1 MTENLAHPQFSKGL
15 SGYKVE
21 EVDSYIDKVL
31 DTIKDLKDQ
40 NEVLEEKIGVLAE
53 SLQKYRED
61 EDSLREALLG
71 AQKMGDSIVKNA
83 NNKAEITM
91 REASVKAA
99 HIVEEARKK
108 VEDEKDEQ
116 EAGRIL
122 DNLLARQDEA
132 LQLAAAVQTQL
143 AQAETAAQD
152 VRRSEDDVADV
163 RNRMERLREE
173 QRALNGPAR
182 EVLESQ
188 TTALRQLRALSST
201 LATEQERLAELEGR
215 LISETPARSIKNLPL
230 LLLGAAL
237 FLAGAGTLLAAW
249 RLGVTSLPLT
259 QGLEMPVNLWSGYL
273 ILFCGVGFLAAGL
286 PHDGPERRRRKNE
299 FAHLQSRRDACA
311 AHVAELKEQARA
323 DAIANGIRKENPNA
337 NIVYIKG
344 DQFTNELIAAI
355 QNGKNIE
362 FRSKYRE
369 ADLFLI
375 DDVQFIAGKESTQE
389 EFFHTFNKLYEEH
402 KQIVMTSDRKPS
414 DMLTLED
421 RLKTRFEWGLLA
433 DIQPPDY
440 ETRMAILKNKAK
452 NLGLNLSDDVCNYI
466 AINVTNNVRQIE
478 GTVKKILAYRDLN
491 NMPLDLPNISRAID
505 DMFKSEGNA
514 LPTPSLIISQ
524 VCKFYSID
532 EVLLRGTQK
541 NKGTAEARQIAM
553 YLIRK
558 LTNLSLP
565 DIGKE
570 FARDHST
577 VLYAIRKVEVALKNG
592 DTTMQNNIRDITAN
606 INSCL

>member
-1 MTENLAHPQFSKGL
+1 MYSSAYVWAKVLNHMEERLGAVTVSAWFDDAEVVELNENNLILYSPSDFRREIIRRRCTDYIQDALKEVFNSDAKLMVFGDEELDAFKQKGKSVSSMDFNPQFTFDNFVVGPSNRFAHSAAIAVSK
-15 SGYKVE
+15 
-21 EVDSYIDKVL
+21 
-31 DTIKDLKDQ
+31 
-40 NEVLEEKIGVLAE
+40 
-53 SLQKYRED
+53 
-61 EDSLREALLG
+61 
-71 AQKMGDSIVKNA
+71 
-83 NNKAEITM
+83 
-91 REASVKAA
+91 
-99 HIVEEARKK
+99 
-108 VEDEKDEQ
+108 
-116 EAGRIL
+116 
-122 DNLLARQDEA
+122 
-132 LQLAAAVQTQL
+132 
-143 AQAETAAQD
+143 
-152 VRRSEDDVADV
+152 
-163 RNRMERLREE
+163 
-173 QRALNGPAR
+173 
-182 EVLESQ
+182 
-188 TTALRQLRALSST
+188 
-201 LATEQERLAELEGR
+201 
-215 LISETPARSIKNLPL
+215 TPGQVYNP
-230 LLLGAAL
+230 L
-237 FLAGAGTLLAAW
+237 FLYG
-249 RLGVTSLPLT
+249 P
-259 QGLEMPVNLWSGYL
+259 P
-273 ILFCGVGFLAAGL
+273 GVG
-286 PHDGPERRRRKNE
+286 KT
-299 FAHLQSRRDACA
+299 HL
-311 AHVAELKEQARA
+311 LY
-323 DAIANGIRKENPNA
+323 AIANGIRKENPDA

>member
-1 MTENLAHPQFSKGL
+1 MYSSAYVWAKVLSHMEERLGAVTVSAWFDDAEVVELNENNLILYSPSDFRREIIRRRCTDYIQDALKEVFNSDAKLMVFGDEELDAFKQKGKSVSSMDFNPQFTFDNFVVGPSNRFAHSAAIAVSK
-15 SGYKVE
+15 
-21 EVDSYIDKVL
+21 
-31 DTIKDLKDQ
+31 
-40 NEVLEEKIGVLAE
+40 
-53 SLQKYRED
+53 
-61 EDSLREALLG
+61 
-71 AQKMGDSIVKNA
+71 
-83 NNKAEITM
+83 
-91 REASVKAA
+91 
-99 HIVEEARKK
+99 
-108 VEDEKDEQ
+108 
-116 EAGRIL
+116 
-122 DNLLARQDEA
+122 
-132 LQLAAAVQTQL
+132 
-143 AQAETAAQD
+143 
-152 VRRSEDDVADV
+152 
-163 RNRMERLREE
+163 
-173 QRALNGPAR
+173 
-182 EVLESQ
+182 
-188 TTALRQLRALSST
+188 
-201 LATEQERLAELEGR
+201 
-215 LISETPARSIKNLPL
+215 TPGQVYNP
-230 LLLGAAL
+230 L
-237 FLAGAGTLLAAW
+237 FLYG
-249 RLGVTSLPLT
+249 P
-259 QGLEMPVNLWSGYL
+259 P
-273 ILFCGVGFLAAGL
+273 GVG
-286 PHDGPERRRRKNE
+286 KT
-299 FAHLQSRRDACA
+299 HL
-311 AHVAELKEQARA
+311 LY
-323 DAIANGIRKENPNA
+323 AIANGIRKENPNA

-478 GTVKKILAYRDLN
+478 GTVMKILAYRDLN

-532 EVLLRGTQK
+532 EVVLRGTQK

>member
-1 MTENLAHPQFSKGL
+1 MYSSAYVWAKVLNHMEERLGAVTVSAWFDDAEVVELNENNLILYSPSDFRREIIRRRCTDYIQDALKEVFNSDAKLMVFGDEELDAFKQKGKSVSSMDFNPQFTFDNFVVGPSNRFAHSAAIAVSK
-15 SGYKVE
+15 
-21 EVDSYIDKVL
+21 
-31 DTIKDLKDQ
+31 
-40 NEVLEEKIGVLAE
+40 
-53 SLQKYRED
+53 
-61 EDSLREALLG
+61 
-71 AQKMGDSIVKNA
+71 
-83 NNKAEITM
+83 
-91 REASVKAA
+91 
-99 HIVEEARKK
+99 
-108 VEDEKDEQ
+108 
-116 EAGRIL
+116 
-122 DNLLARQDEA
+122 
-132 LQLAAAVQTQL
+132 
-143 AQAETAAQD
+143 
-152 VRRSEDDVADV
+152 
-163 RNRMERLREE
+163 
-173 QRALNGPAR
+173 
-182 EVLESQ
+182 
-188 TTALRQLRALSST
+188 
-201 LATEQERLAELEGR
+201 
-215 LISETPARSIKNLPL
+215 TPGQVYNP
-230 LLLGAAL
+230 L
-237 FLAGAGTLLAAW
+237 FLYG
-249 RLGVTSLPLT
+249 P
-259 QGLEMPVNLWSGYL
+259 P
-273 ILFCGVGFLAAGL
+273 GVG
-286 PHDGPERRRRKNE
+286 KT
-299 FAHLQSRRDACA
+299 HL
-311 AHVAELKEQARA
+311 LY
-323 DAIANGIRKENPNA
+323 AIANGIRKENPDA
-337 NIVYIKG
+337 NLVYIKG

-532 EVLLRGTQK
+532 EVVLRGTQK

-606 INSCL
+606 INSRL

>member
-1 MTENLAHPQFSKGL
+1 MYASAYVWAKVLMHMEERLGAVTVSAWFDDAEVVELNEERLILYSPSDFRREIIRRRCTDYIHDALKEIFNSDAKLVVFGDEELNAFKQRGKASSSMDFNPQFTFDNYVVGPSNRFAHSAAIAVSKTPGQVYNPL
-15 SGYKVE
+15 FIY
-21 EVDSYIDKVL
+21 
-31 DTIKDLKDQ
+31 
-40 NEVLEEKIGVLAE
+40 
-53 SLQKYRED
+53 
-61 EDSLREALLG
+61 
-71 AQKMGDSIVKNA
+71 
-83 NNKAEITM
+83 
-91 REASVKAA
+91 
-99 HIVEEARKK
+99 
-108 VEDEKDEQ
+108 
-116 EAGRIL
+116 
-122 DNLLARQDEA
+122 
-132 LQLAAAVQTQL
+132 
-143 AQAETAAQD
+143 
-152 VRRSEDDVADV
+152 
-163 RNRMERLREE
+163 
-173 QRALNGPAR
+173 GP
-182 EVLESQ
+182 
-188 TTALRQLRALSST
+188 
-201 LATEQERLAELEGR
+201 
-215 LISETPARSIKNLPL
+215 P
-230 LLLGAAL
+230 
-237 FLAGAGTLLAAW
+237 
-249 RLGVTSLPLT
+249 
-259 QGLEMPVNLWSGYL
+259 
-273 ILFCGVGFLAAGL
+273 GVG
-286 PHDGPERRRRKNE
+286 KT
-299 FAHLQSRRDACA
+299 HL
-311 AHVAELKEQARA
+311 LY
-323 DAIANGIRKENPNA
+323 AIANGIRKDNPNA

-375 DDVQFIAGKESTQE
+375 DDVQFIAGKEATQE

-421 RLKTRFEWGLLA
+421 RLKTRFEWGLMA
-433 DIQPPDY
+433 DVQPPDY
-440 ETRMAILKNKAK
+440 ETRMAILRNKAK
-452 NLGLNLSDDVCNYI
+452 SLGLNLTDDVCNYI

-505 DMFKSEGNA
+505 DMFKAEGNA

-532 EVLLRGTQK
+532 EVVLRGTQK
-541 NKGTAEARQIAM
+541 NKGTAEARQVAM

-592 DTTMQNNIRDITAN
+592 DTNAQNNIRDITAN

>member
-1 MTENLAHPQFSKGL
+1 MYSSAYVWAKVLSHMEKRLGAVTVSAWFDDAEVVELNENNLILYSPSDFRREIIRRRCTDYIQDALKEVFNSDAKLMVFGDEELDTFKQKGKSVSSMDFNPQFTFDNFVVGPSNRFAHSAAIAVSK
-15 SGYKVE
+15 
-21 EVDSYIDKVL
+21 
-31 DTIKDLKDQ
+31 
-40 NEVLEEKIGVLAE
+40 
-53 SLQKYRED
+53 
-61 EDSLREALLG
+61 
-71 AQKMGDSIVKNA
+71 
-83 NNKAEITM
+83 
-91 REASVKAA
+91 
-99 HIVEEARKK
+99 
-108 VEDEKDEQ
+108 
-116 EAGRIL
+116 
-122 DNLLARQDEA
+122 
-132 LQLAAAVQTQL
+132 
-143 AQAETAAQD
+143 
-152 VRRSEDDVADV
+152 
-163 RNRMERLREE
+163 
-173 QRALNGPAR
+173 
-182 EVLESQ
+182 
-188 TTALRQLRALSST
+188 
-201 LATEQERLAELEGR
+201 
-215 LISETPARSIKNLPL
+215 TPGQVYNP
-230 LLLGAAL
+230 L
-237 FLAGAGTLLAAW
+237 FLYG
-249 RLGVTSLPLT
+249 P
-259 QGLEMPVNLWSGYL
+259 P
-273 ILFCGVGFLAAGL
+273 GVG
-286 PHDGPERRRRKNE
+286 KT
-299 FAHLQSRRDACA
+299 HL
-311 AHVAELKEQARA
+311 LY
-323 DAIANGIRKENPNA
+323 AIANGIRKENPNA